1 MIIVRYALGVVL
13 ALAVVGKLRSF
24 GAFRDS
30 LANFGL
36 RLRIASAAAG
46 AIVAVEALTAAA
58 VFTSAPD
65 LAVGVAGSLLG
76 VAFTGAQT
84 YLLAAGNPASCQC
97 FGVRETVSAWTWI
110 RAALVLLMGL
120 ALLSAAV

>member
-13 ALAVVGKLRSF
+13 VLAVVGKLRAF

-36 RLRIASAAAG
+36 RFRIAAAAAG

-58 VFTSAPD
+58 LFSSVPD
-65 LAVGVAGSLLG
+65 LAVGVAGTLLG
-76 VAFTGAQT
+76 IAFTGAQT
-84 YLLAAGNPASCQC
+84 YLLAAGRPAACQC
-97 FGVRETVSAWTWI
+97 FGVRETVSAWTWV
-110 RAALVLLMGL
+110 RAALVLVMGL
-120 ALLSAAV
+120 VLLGAA